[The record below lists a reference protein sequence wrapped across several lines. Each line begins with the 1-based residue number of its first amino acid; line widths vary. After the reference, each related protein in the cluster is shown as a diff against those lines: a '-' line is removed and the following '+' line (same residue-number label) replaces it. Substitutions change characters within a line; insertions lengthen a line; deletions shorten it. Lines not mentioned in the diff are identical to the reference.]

1 VRVLDI
7 VGSPVTAKRVAL
19 GETPYYLVIGREV
32 SLEKLR
38 EMLRGWLGRG
48 GARASIEVVVE
59 GK

>member
-1 VRVLDI
+1 
-7 VGSPVTAKRVAL
+7 VAL